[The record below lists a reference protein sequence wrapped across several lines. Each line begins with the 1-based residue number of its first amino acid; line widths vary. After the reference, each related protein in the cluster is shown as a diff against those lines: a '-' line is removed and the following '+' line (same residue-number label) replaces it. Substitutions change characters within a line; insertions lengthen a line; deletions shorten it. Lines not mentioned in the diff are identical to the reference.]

1 MKSRF
6 PFGSTVNP
14 AASVKLDAAQ
24 REVESWQPAG
34 WKPGDKGGVF
44 RGTLADLAKKHDV
57 TGSALRGR
65 LRRFSLPRPSDVE
78 GGESPD
84 PGETVKDSTPAAGG
98 DPRREAGA
106 EVITV
111 KEPGAEI
118 TCKVQVIRVLCRK
131 GTSKGVFHAQ
141 EAYRMAPSTGTES
154 QQGNASHLQQYNP
167 RQASELSNLAQA
179 EHDAEVA
186 QLVRDSIGAFRKG
199 KSKGPNNRRIIPI
212 AKVGDLQVLDT
223 LFRRATGQTKGD
235 GPTRGNLIQVNVLN
249 RISRETV
256 RPEAEGTS
264 QVVELKTVTSKS

>member
-14 AASVKLDAAQ
+14 SATVKLDMAQ
-24 REVESWQPAG
+24 REVESWQPEG

-57 TGSALRGR
+57 TPSALRGR
-65 LRRFSLPRPSDVE
+65 LKRFNLPRPLDVIDGA
-78 GGESPD
+78 GGESP
-84 PGETVKDSTPAAGG
+84 GTGKTVKEATPAAGK
-98 DPRREAGA
+98 DPRKEAGA
-106 EVITV
+106 NVIT
-111 KEPGAEI
+111 GYY
-118 TCKVQVIRVLCRK
+118 TK
-131 GTSKGVFHAQ
+131 GGEAQGVGNQGVMRPEHNKGVSHAPD
-141 EAYRMAPSTGTES
+141 AYRMDSKPVSEM
-154 QQGNASHLQQYNP
+154 QLYNP
-167 RQASELSNLAQA
+167 RSAMELSNLAQA

-223 LFRRATGQTKGD
+223 LFRRATGQTKGE
-235 GPTRGNLIQVNVLN
+235 GAKSANLIQVNVLN

-256 RPEAEGTS
+256 RPEGEGTS
-264 QVVELKTVTSKS
+264 QVVTVKTVTQDS

>member
-24 REVESWQPAG
+24 REVESWQPEG

-98 DPRREAGA
+98 GPRKEAGA

-111 KEPGAEI
+111 KEPGQDHLQSASDQG
-118 TCKVQVIRVLCRK
+118 VMPR
-131 GTSKGVFHAQ
+131 GNSKGVFHAQ

-167 RQASELSNLAQA
+167 RSAAELSNLAQA

-199 KSKGPNNRRIIPI
+199 KSKGPNNRRIITI

-235 GPTRGNLIQVNVLN
+235 GPSRGNLIQVNVLN

-256 RPEAEGTS
+256 RPEGEGTS
-264 QVVELKTVTSKS
+264 QVVQVNTVTKES

>member
-24 REVESWQPAG
+24 REVESWQPEG

-44 RGTLADLAKKHDV
+44 RGALAEMARRYDV
-57 TGSALRGR
+57 
-65 LRRFSLPRPSDVE
+65 
-78 GGESPD
+78 
-84 PGETVKDSTPAAGG
+84 TPAALRRRLKMKGCPIPSEAVPEETREALNTESGSTLAQDPGG
-98 DPRREAGA
+98 TEPGTIEAGA
-106 EVITV
+106 
-111 KEPGAEI
+111 PGGEA
-118 TCKVQVIRVLCRK
+118 QVSKSEGVMPK
-131 GTSKGVFHAQ
+131 GNSKGVFHAQ
-141 EAYRMAPSTGTES
+141 EAYRMDPKAVSEI
-154 QQGNASHLQQYNP
+154 QLYNP
-167 RQASELSNLAQA
+167 RSAMELSNLAQA

-235 GPTRGNLIQVNVLN
+235 GPSRGNLIQVNVLN

>member
-24 REVESWQPAG
+24 REVESWQPEG

-44 RGTLADLAKKHDV
+44 RGTLADLARSVDV
-57 TGSALRGR
+57 TPQALRGR
-65 LRRFSLPRPSDVE
+65 LKLRRLPIPSEVTPAPETKPEATGKDSSPAGGRDPGDVASDPE
-78 GGESPD
+78 NRGGGEDEKRLQDASNQGVMP
-84 PGETVKDSTPAAGG
+84 
-98 DPRREAGA
+98 
-106 EVITV
+106 
-111 KEPGAEI
+111 
-118 TCKVQVIRVLCRK
+118 K
-131 GTSKGVFHAQ
+131 GNSKGVFHAPD
-141 EAYRMAPSTGTES
+141 AYRMAPAIETQS
-154 QQGNASHLQQYNP
+154 QLSP
-167 RQASELSNLAQA
+167 RSALELSPLAQA
-179 EHDAEVA
+179 EHDAEIA

-223 LFRRATGQTKGD
+223 LFRRATGQTKGE
-235 GPTRGNLIQVNVLN
+235 GAKGANLIQVNVLN

-264 QVVELKTVTSKS
+264 QLVTLNTVTKES

>member
-1 MKSRF
+1 
-6 PFGSTVNP
+6 
-14 AASVKLDAAQ
+14 
-24 REVESWQPAG
+24 
-34 WKPGDKGGVF
+34 
-44 RGTLADLAKKHDV
+44 
-57 TGSALRGR
+57 
-65 LRRFSLPRPSDVE
+65 
-78 GGESPD
+78 
-84 PGETVKDSTPAAGG
+84 
-98 DPRREAGA
+98 
-106 EVITV
+106 
-111 KEPGAEI
+111 
-118 TCKVQVIRVLCRK
+118 
-131 GTSKGVFHAQ
+131 
-141 EAYRMAPSTGTES
+141 MAPSTGTES

-186 QLVRDSIGAFRKG
+186 QLVRDSITAFRRG

>member
-14 AASVKLDAAQ
+14 SASVKLDAAQ

-34 WKPGDKGGVF
+34 WKPGGPGGVF
-44 RGTLADLAKKHDV
+44 RGALAELAREYDV
-57 TGSALRGR
+57 TPAALRLR
-65 LRRFSLPRPSDVE
+65 LKRFNLPRPSEVVPE
-78 GGESPD
+78 ATGKPLNTGAGGTPARAPGGGE
-84 PGETVKDSTPAAGG
+84 PGTIG
-98 DPRREAGA
+98 AGA
-106 EVITV
+106 
-111 KEPGAEI
+111 PGGEAQGEGNQG
-118 TCKVQVIRVLCRK
+118 VMRPAH
-131 GTSKGVFHAQ
+131 SKGVSHAPD
-141 EAYRMAPSTGTES
+141 AYRMAPSTGTES

-235 GPTRGNLIQVNVLN
+235 GPSRGNLIQVNVLN

-256 RPEAEGTS
+256 RPETEGTS
-264 QVVELKTVTSKS
+264 QLVTLNTVTKES

>member
-1 MKSRF
+1 MRSRC

-24 REVESWQPAG
+24 REVESWQPVG
-34 WKPGDKGGVF
+34 WKPGEAGGVF
-44 RGTLADLAKKHDV
+44 RGALAEMARKYDV
-57 TGSALRGR
+57 TPAALRLR
-65 LRRFSLPRPSDVE
+65 LKRFNLPRPSEAVPE
-78 GGESPD
+78 ATGEPLNTGAGD
-84 PGETVKDSTPAAGG
+84 TPARAPG
-98 DPRREAGA
+98 DTELGTIEAGA
-106 EVITV
+106 
-111 KEPGAEI
+111 PGGEAQGEGNQG
-118 TCKVQVIRVLCRK
+118 VMPK
-131 GTSKGVFHAQ
+131 GNSKGVFHAPD
-141 EAYRMAPSTGTES
+141 AYRMAPATASYL

-167 RQASELSNLAQA
+167 RAAAELSALAQA

-256 RPEAEGTS
+256 RPETEGTS
-264 QVVELKTVTSKS
+264 QVVELKTVTGKS